1 MPGIFIVAAK
11 RTPFGSFGGSLKS
24 MTPTQ
29 LGVVAAK
36 AALAQ
41 GTVDPSIVDASIW
54 GNINPSAP
62 DAAYVSRHIA
72 LKSGC
77 HETITA
83 LTLNRACGSGFESV
97 IQGFNSIKIGDARVS
112 LCGGTENMSM
122 APLQIDGN
130 DVRWGLPLGKGL
142 TVRDGLWSGLNDDYI
157 QLSMGMTAENLA
169 DKYGI
174 SRQECDEFAL
184 RSQQRWKAAKD
195 AGLFDAEMA
204 NIELQTHKGTQVLDS
219 DEHPRPEVT
228 LEKLSKLRPV
238 FKKDGVVTAA
248 NASGICDGAGAIILA
263 SEEVVKE
270 HNLKPLARVVSYGI
284 TGCDPN
290 IMGIGPVGAI
300 RKALERASLSLD
312 DMDRVEIN
320 EAFAAQFIS
329 CATELQLDM
338 EKANINGGAIRLG
351 HPTGASGIFTLCCI
365 VFTAFLFLISLPFV
379 SISSSLPNCIEFIH

>member
-1 MPGIFIVAAK
+1 
-11 RTPFGSFGGSLKS
+11 

-338 EKANINGGAIRLG
+338 EKANINGGAISLG

>member
-338 EKANINGGAIRLG
+338 EKANINGGAISLG

>member
-1 MPGIFIVAAK
+1 
-11 RTPFGSFGGSLKS
+11 
-24 MTPTQ
+24 
-29 LGVVAAK
+29 
-36 AALAQ
+36 
-41 GTVDPSIVDASIW
+41 
-54 GNINPSAP
+54 
-62 DAAYVSRHIA
+62 
-72 LKSGC
+72 
-77 HETITA
+77 
-83 LTLNRACGSGFESV
+83 
-97 IQGFNSIKIGDARVS
+97 
-112 LCGGTENMSM
+112 
-122 APLQIDGN
+122 
-130 DVRWGLPLGKGL
+130 
-142 TVRDGLWSGLNDDYI
+142 
-157 QLSMGMTAENLA
+157 MGMTAENLA

-338 EKANINGGAIRLG
+338 EKANINGGAISLG